1 MGKVVSLQPRS
12 QDPASLSI
20 QQRISQAERLWNGL
34 CVECCLA
41 LSWPLSLE
49 NLGAVKVSLLSTCA
63 LQLRAALN
71 GGRTEQ
77 LKAEWSTF
85 AQKALADLRRD
96 SGRMLMNTEW
106 SWLNCLQSSLTRRIY
121 SNRRMRQRSLKRSK
135 ITTLLYRLF
144 LPLLIRVKSHD

>member
-63 LQLRAALN
+63 QQLRAALN
-71 GGRTEQ
+71 GGKTEQ

-106 SWLNCLQSSLTRRIY
+106 SWANCLQSSLTRRIY
-121 SNRRMRQRSLKRSK
+121 SNRRKLRRSSTRSK
-135 ITTLLYRLF
+135 PTLVQK
-144 LPLLIRVKSHD
+144 LLRRILGIRVTPRD